1 MRTSSRETMQALV
14 QAFLKDDLTVKE
26 VIAYASA
33 ILAIIFGG
41 VLLWQPPAAIGT
53 PGNVA
58 IAFAFITGGF
68 ATLGVTITIPTANRN
83 GFALGYAA
91 GFAGATSARLAEFD
105 GGAHGTRGHG
115 YLIVSRLNKAL
126 KEATTVADALKPYKG
141 GASPTVTGARIDQI
155 SVMSDNAAGP
165 GTGKRPEGDTV
176 IVQCS
181 TEDGFATQKTH
192 DTLESLAAWVP
203 GVTGNK
209 GLVAHFC
216 CVSDM

>member
-1 MRTSSRETMQALV
+1 MRSGTRETMQALV

-26 VIAYASA
+26 LIAYASA
-33 ILAIIFGG
+33 IGAIIFGG
-41 VLLWQPPAAIGT
+41 VLLWWPPTAIGT

-68 ATLGVTITIPTANRN
+68 ATLGVTITIPTANKQ

-91 GFAGATSARLAEFD
+91 GVQGATFSGVGDLN
-105 GGAHGTRGHG
+105 GPHGSRGHG
-115 YLIVSRLNKAL
+115 YLMVSRLNKAQ
-126 KEATTVADALKPYKG
+126 KEATAVALTLRPYKG
-141 GASPTVTGARIDQI
+141 TTIPGVARARIDQI
-155 SVMSDNAAGP
+155 SVMSDNSAGP
-165 GTGKRPEGDTV
+165 GQGRRPEGDTV

-181 TEDGFATQKTH
+181 TDDGFATQQAH
-192 DTLESLAAWVP
+192 DTLEALAAWVP